1 MKIQHGN
8 YVRLENEMNTVNIGS
23 DWVLNKMCFLN
34 KYIAAF
40 LIFYEETIIIMQ
52 SENS

>member
-8 YVRLENEMNTVNIGS
+8 YVRLENEINTINIGNN
-23 DWVLNKMCFLN
+23 WVLNKMCFLN
-34 KYIAAF
+34 KYIPAI
-40 LIFYEETIIIMQ
+40 LIFYEETIIIKQ